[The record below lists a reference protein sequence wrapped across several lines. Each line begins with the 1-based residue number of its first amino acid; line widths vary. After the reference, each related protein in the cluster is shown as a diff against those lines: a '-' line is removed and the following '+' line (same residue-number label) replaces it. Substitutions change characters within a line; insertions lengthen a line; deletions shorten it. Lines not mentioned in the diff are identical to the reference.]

1 MKKLI
6 VLVLA
11 LICMIG
17 LVGCGNDSTDGEK
30 QDNANQ
36 DGVHEA
42 IPDLSMATLKSLVD
56 IYKNNGNEMSWETF
70 APYYYSEETGTDKYI
85 RRYSVDT
92 DYFLIIEGSSVEK
105 TPTYMK
111 LVLRNDSN
119 KYIDIRYENID
130 NFINAD

>member
-6 VLVLA
+6 VLILA

-17 LVGCGNDSTDGEK
+17 LVGCGNDSTDGK
-30 QDNANQ
+30 NQ

-42 IPDLSMATLKSLVD
+42 IPDLSLATLKSLVD
-56 IYKNNGNEMSWETF
+56 IYKGNGNEMSWDTF
-70 APYYYSEETGTDKYI
+70 APYYYSEEIGTDKYI

-92 DYFLIIEGSSVEK
+92 DYYLIIEGSGAEE

-111 LVLRNDSN
+111 LVLRNDSS
-119 KYIDIRYENID
+119 KYIDIRYESID
-130 NFINAD
+130 DFINAD